1 MANIKEIVGKIAS
14 ITSTQQ
20 ITKAMKMVAAS
31 KLNKVQHKVL
41 QIKPYTENLNSI
53 VSNITASGVT
63 NFAEQYLTQRVV
75 KNILFIVMASDK
87 GLCGSFNANIIK
99 YAMGEVKRIQSLYQ
113 EAEVH
118 ILPIGEKVFSAF
130 SKKDFKVKKEFIDAI
145 ASLSFEKA
153 QSVANFSKKAFL
165 DGEYDRIILVYSNFK
180 SVAVQKPV
188 TLDYLPM
195 VFSDKNSDN
204 GQNIY
209 PKDYIYEP
217 SQVEIMQVL
226 IPKLLETQLYNAML
240 ESSASEHS
248 ARMMTMNKATD
259 NAGEI
264 LRSLKI
270 SYNRT
275 RQAAITQ
282 EISEIVSGTEALSK

>member
-41 QIKPYTENLNSI
+41 QIKPYTQNLNSI

-63 NFAEQYLTQRVV
+63 NFAEQYLTQRIV

-99 YAMGEVKRIQSLYQ
+99 YAMGEVNRVQSLYQ
-113 EAEVH
+113 EAEIH

-130 SKKDFKVKKEFIDAI
+130 SKKDFKIKKEFVDAI
-145 ASLSFEKA
+145 ANLSFEKA

-188 TLDYLPM
+188 TLDYLPLI
-195 VFSDKNSDN
+195 FSDKSGEDDR
-204 GQNIY
+204 NIY